1 LRVAIKLNN
10 IDLIKSTFESC
21 SDLLV
26 KKQLAFILARSR
38 IYLTDLPEEINSI
51 VSNLKTSDFFKK
63 LARELDVVEPKNPE
77 DIFHLEEKKTIE
89 PIDSY
94 KLNLASSIVSSF
106 VNAGFG
112 KENLLSKAGSD
123 WINRNKDEGLICTL
137 AGLGLVNLWDIECG
151 PNELEK
157 FMGSN
162 ETDPFKK
169 AGYNLGLGIISSGV
183 RDENEVASAVLTEQ
197 LNDKKYKI

>member
-1 LRVAIKLNN
+1 MRVAIKLNN

-21 SDLLV
+21 SDILV

-38 IYLTDLPEEINSI
+38 IYLTDLSDEINTI
-51 VSNLKTSDFFKK
+51 VSNLKTSDYFKK

-77 DIFHLEEKKTIE
+77 DIFKSHLEEKKTIE

-94 KLNLASSIVSSF
+94 KLNLASSIVSSL

-197 LNDKKYKI
+197 LNDKK